1 MTEHEHQ
8 IKESGQRPLEVA
20 HPSKFCPSPNNAN
33 GAVEFEQFPM
43 IQENLREKQ
52 AKAKKKP
59 SRPNIVQPRLTES
72 ELYYLYKHLYP
83 RKEQK

>member
-20 HPSKFCPSPNNAN
+20 RLSKLCPYPNNAN

-52 AKAKKKP
+52 AKAQKKP
-59 SRPNIVQPRLTES
+59 SRPNIVQFRLTES